1 MRGSISRKPMYAHSY
16 VCFLEGIWVCLK
28 IVHPYTQWLMII
40 IPTKWLFHWEYTPF
54 SDIPIYFVWL
64 SATHLDIQCL
74 AEVQNAPWS
83 HGPVWAARI
92 FRQHLDRRHGLS
104 SCHNYHY
111 HQIVVDTTT
120 MMECCIF
127 WHAPCV
133 LKLCFWGFARETRCC
148 ECNFDSCSSELVHL
162 FHINSGHSPETDR
175 CTCRGTHSNK
185 RIVTS
190 TCRGEVDY
198 LHLRCTNMFTYNHT
212 YSHIFIDIDTKILS
226 MWTSQ

>member
-1 MRGSISRKPMYAHSY
+1 MCGSFSRKPMYAHSY
-16 VCFLEGIWVCLK
+16 VSFLEGI
-28 IVHPYTQWLMII
+28 Y
-40 IPTKWLFHWEYTPF
+40 
-54 SDIPIYFVWL
+54 IYFVWL

-104 SCHNYHY
+104 SCQNYHY

-133 LKLCFWGFARETRCC
+133 LKLCFWGFARETRWC
-148 ECNFDSCSSELVHL
+148 ECNFDRCSSELVHL

-175 CTCRGTHSNK
+175 CTCRGTHANK

-190 TCRGEVDY
+190 TCRVEVNY
-198 LHLRCTNMFTYNHT
+198 LHIRCTNMFTYNHT
-212 YSHIFIDIDTKILS
+212 YSHIAIFFYTYIQRITKIHHVDKPIININHLGRVS
-226 MWTSQ
+226 NYNPSKWWFKMI